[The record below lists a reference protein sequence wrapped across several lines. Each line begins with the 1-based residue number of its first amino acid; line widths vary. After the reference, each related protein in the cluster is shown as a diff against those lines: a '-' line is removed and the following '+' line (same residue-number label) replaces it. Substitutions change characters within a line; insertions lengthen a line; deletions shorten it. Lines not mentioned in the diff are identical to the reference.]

1 MGLVDDI
8 FAASQRLTMHGLD
21 GWMRLGTL
29 PIPTKPMS
37 LVSVQPP
44 PLNRLASSRKTVC
57 TQTIVDTMPKDSETP
72 RSAAQRTP
80 RTYTRQFKAQLVA
93 ACHQPGVSIAA
104 LALHHGVNTNV
115 LHRWLKEHARSGC
128 HQITVVDALGAVAT
142 SEPNPQCLPGRDSY
156 GAAAAAF
163 LAFLQFAPLRLAGAA
178 LGQSVDKLRAA
189 GAPVSGASGPR
200 CAPPPR
206 SAAGALPAA
215 GIRGAT

>member
-1 MGLVDDI
+1 
-8 FAASQRLTMHGLD
+8 MHGLD

-72 RSAAQRTP
+72 RYAAQRTH

-128 HQITVVDALGAVAT
+128 HQITVADALGAVAT
-142 SEPNPQCLPGRDSY
+142 SEPTPQFLPVQ
-156 GAAAAAF
+156 
-163 LAFLQFAPLRLAGAA
+163 L
-178 LGQSVDKLRAA
+178 
-189 GAPVSGASGPR
+189 PVQTPEQ
-200 CAPPPR
+200 APPPVIR
-206 SAAGALPAA
+206 VELRKGSLSMAIMWPTTAAVDCAA
-215 GIRGAT
+215 WMREVLR